1 MTYLEGSKG
10 IEYVDS
16 VFITIG
22 VFDGVHKGHTK
33 ILSKLLQLSEENNG
47 QARIYTILYPMDY
60 YLGEFDGLITSV
72 EDRLDLLSVYGDVKI
87 LELPQIKNLT
97 AEEFFEWISK
107 GVRGIVVGHDFKFG
121 RGGTGNVHLLEKLCE
136 RKGIKLEVVP
146 PVVVDGIRVSSSY
159 IRKMIKNG
167 QVKDVKRFLGRNY
180 SIHGVV
186 YKDKQIGRKL
196 GFPTANVKRPDLYLV
211 EPATGVYF
219 VKVYTPKQYYG
230 LMNVGFRPTIEHSRK
245 IKYEVYIIDFSGD
258 LYGKEIRVEFLEY
271 LRPEIKFDTITQLVE
286 QMNDDVKNARR
297 LIEEYEKFEPKDSKQ
312 I

>member
-1 MTYLEGSKG
+1 MSYIEGSKSFEQVG
-10 IEYVDS
+10 GF
-16 VFITIG
+16 FITIG

-33 ILSKLLQLSEENNG
+33 ILSKLSQLADENNG
-47 QARIYTILYPMDY
+47 QAKIYTILYPMEY
-60 YLGEFDGLITSV
+60 YLGGFEGLITSV

-87 LELPQIKNLT
+87 LELPQIKDLT

-107 GVRGIVVGHDFKFG
+107 DVKGIVVGHDFKFG
-121 RGGTGNVHLLEKLCE
+121 KGGAGDIHLLEKLCK
-136 RKGIKLEVVP
+136 RKGIKLEVIP
-146 PVVVDGIRVSSSY
+146 PVIVDGVRVSSSC
-159 IRKMIKNG
+159 IRKMIKKG

-245 IKYEVYIIDFSGD
+245 IKYEVYIIDFSED

-271 LRPEIKFDTITQLVE
+271 LRPEVKFDTITQLID
-286 QMNDDVKNARR
+286 QMKKDEENARR
-297 LIEEYEKFEPKDSKQ
+297 LIEEYEKFEPKDLEH